1 MLHKMKKKLL
11 FSTIANRLAVN
22 TTQRHGEKMSTRLDG
37 RALLEEARIAA
48 SRGLSLSASAKE
60 LNLNIATYRN
70 RLMAAAMKHQEVIPN
85 FSRKGTAK
93 SLNFKAAVSASGQ
106 AGRGLRLKIDHDALH
121 SMGWNAG
128 SQLTVT
134 KKGKKLIL
142 QEA

>member
-1 MLHKMKKKLL
+1 MKKKLL

-22 TTQRHGEKMSTRLDG
+22 TTQRHGEKMSAKLEG
-37 RALLEEARIAA
+37 KLLLEEARSAA
-48 SRGLSLSASAKE
+48 SRGLSISAAAKE

-70 RLMAAAMKHQEVIPN
+70 RLMSAAMKHQEVIPN
-85 FSRKGTAK
+85 FSKK
-93 SLNFKAAVSASGQ
+93 SRTKASSFKAEVSASGQ

-121 SMGWNAG
+121 TMGWNAG